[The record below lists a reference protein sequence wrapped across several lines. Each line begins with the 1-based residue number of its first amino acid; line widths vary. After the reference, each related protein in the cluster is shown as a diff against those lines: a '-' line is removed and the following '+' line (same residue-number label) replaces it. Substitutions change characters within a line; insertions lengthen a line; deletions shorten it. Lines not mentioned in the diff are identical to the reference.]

1 MESFS
6 REFADVLN
14 EAEQLKQD
22 LNIMMENAL
31 DISRSLVDDL
41 DAKVNIAPPSDEQIT
56 ELMLLPNAGD
66 SIRVYELA
74 KQLDIDSQ
82 ELISLLAKWGYRY
95 NNQMNTLDLD
105 IVANIKRLVLENGP
119 PPVEIFSRKEKTQVT
134 MVPED
139 NEDNFNLEQIKKAHP
154 YLAVG
159 ILAEQGYS
167 IKEIAKLLGRG
178 QGEINLILSLS
189 KKTKVI

>member
-41 DAKVNIAPPSDEQIT
+41 DAKVNIAEPSNEQIT
-56 ELMLLPNAGD
+56 ELMLLPGD

-82 ELISLLAKWGYRY
+82 ELISLLANWGYKY
-95 NNQMNTLDLD
+95 NNHMNTLNLD
-105 IVANIKRLVLENGP
+105 IVANIKKLVLENGP
-119 PPVEIFSRKEKTQVT
+119 PQVELFNRTEKTELT
-134 MVPED
+134 IVPED
-139 NEDNFNLEQIKKAHP
+139 NEDNFNMDQIKKAHP

-178 QGEINLILSLS
+178 QGEVSLILNLS